1 MKPEDLKQWRREH
14 GYSQQ
19 ALADLLGVRKVTI
32 YRWERQDKEG
42 DKSHRDIPPFL
53 HLTLECIAKKK
64 GGKGTKR
71 KSGLPDNK
79 EDNNINQKE
88 VK

>member
-19 ALADLLGVRKVTI
+19 ALADTLGVPKVTV
-32 YRWERQDKEG
+32 YRWESSGKAVR
-42 DKSHRDIPPFL
+42 RIPPFL
-53 HLTLECIAKKK
+53 HITLECIANKK
-64 GGKGTKR
+64 GGSKSTAKGKH
-71 KSGLPDNK
+71 KGQSDNK
-79 EDNNINQKE
+79 GDKKIDKKE